1 MSQENVEI
9 VRRIYDAVARR
20 DTASILELYDASIE
34 IQFFGDT
41 LAEHITGETGTV
53 WEGHDGL
60 RTFDRELRE
69 AFADFETN
77 CEELIEVGDQVV
89 STSRYRGRGLH
100 SGVEI
105 DGPPQFGV
113 WTIRDGK
120 VTRARWFATREEAI
134 EAAARGD

>member
-1 MSQENVEI
+1 MEI
-9 VRRIYDAVARR
+9 VRRIYEAVARR
-20 DTASILELYDASIE
+20 DTAGILELYDPAIE

-41 LAEHITGETGTV
+41 LAEHITGETGAV
-53 WEGHDGL
+53 WVGHEGL
-60 RTFDRELRE
+60 RTFDRELRQ

-77 CEELIEVGDQVV
+77 CEELIEVGDKVV

-120 VTRARWFATREEAI
+120 VTRAVWFATREEAV
-134 EAAARGD
+134 AAAERERLVD